1 MSLSSALGL
10 AALASFLPGAI
21 VPWRQRRRSALFWGV
36 LALALVGAG
45 AWAMALTG
53 SEWRTGLAQTLAV
66 SILAAMLVFA
76 AASVLHREA
85 WRLALLLMPYL
96 FLLCLVALAWQTV
109 PSTPLGREAP
119 AAWLDAHI
127 LLAVTA
133 YGLLTLAAITGLAV
147 YVQERALKAR
157 RPVALTA
164 RLPSLAGCER
174 LQIALLATTEAVLA
188 LALATGFAAE
198 YFIGQQPQGLGHKTV
213 FSALAFLVIGGLLL
227 AHARTGLRGRRAAR
241 VVLLA
246 YLLLTLAYPG
256 VRFVIDV
263 LLKG

>member
-1 MSLSSALGL
+1 
-10 AALASFLPGAI
+10 
-21 VPWRQRRRSALFWGV
+21 
-36 LALALVGAG
+36 
-45 AWAMALTG
+45 
-53 SEWRTGLAQTLAV
+53 
-66 SILAAMLVFA
+66 
-76 AASVLHREA
+76 
-85 WRLALLLMPYL
+85 MPYL

-109 PSTPLGREAP
+109 PSTPLGSEAP

-133 YGLLTLAAITGLAV
+133 YGLLTLAAVAGLAV
-147 YVQERALKAR
+147 YIQERALKAR

-164 RLPSLAGCER
+164 RLPSLADCER
-174 LQIALLATTEAVLA
+174 LQIALLAATEAVLA

-198 YFIGQQPQGLGHKTV
+198 YFIGQEPRGLGHKTV

-256 VRFVIDV
+256 VRFVLDV